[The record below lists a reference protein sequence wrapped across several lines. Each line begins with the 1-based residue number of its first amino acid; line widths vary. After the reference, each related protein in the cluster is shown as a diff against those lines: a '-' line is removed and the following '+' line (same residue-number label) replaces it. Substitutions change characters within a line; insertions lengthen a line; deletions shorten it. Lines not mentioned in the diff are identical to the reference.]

1 MYMCTYIHIH
11 LLIIVHTP
19 AISPIM
25 FSVLVRVCVC
35 VCVCVCVHKR
45 KVTYRKQNLFLLCR
59 REHRGRLCIAQEQ
72 DNMVASGLL
81 KISLILLLL
90 RLETCSWSH

>member
-25 FSVLVRVCVC
+25 FSVLVRVC